1 MRILWLCNKCIPA
14 VAKKRGIETG
24 NKEGWL
30 AGISERVLSEKAQ
43 EIEFGVC
50 FPVAAESEE
59 FSEHYPGVWAYGFYE
74 NPKHPEVY
82 EKTLEE
88 KMKGILLDFHP
99 DIVHIFG
106 TEYPHTLA
114 MVRAFG
120 KPEQILIGIQGLCSL
135 YAKGYLEGIPA
146 KIVKK
151 ATFRD
156 CLKKD
161 SIIEQQRKFVRRGE
175 YEIEAIRGSKNITGR
190 TKWDEMATNMFHA
203 DARYYPMNET
213 LRSNFYHSDW
223 DYAAC
228 KKHSIFVSQGDYPI
242 KGFHY
247 MLRALPLI
255 REKYP
260 DVTVSVAGNDIVGFH
275 NLKKSILISEYG
287 KYLKE
292 LIQKNDLSGIVTFCG
307 SLSADKMKEQFLKSH
322 VFVLCSVLE
331 NSPNALGEAM
341 LLGMPCV
348 ASLVGGVES
357 MISRQEG
364 YCYSDSSPEKL
375 AESVIRAF
383 EETDLAKGRTKREEN
398 ARQRAQKTHDPDTN
412 YNRLMEIYDEIYKR
426 NRKETG
432 FMK

>member
-14 VAKKRGIETG
+14 VAKKRGFETG

-43 EIEFGVC
+43 EIELGVC

-82 EKTLEE
+82 DTSLED
-88 KMKGILLDFHP
+88 KMRAILEDFKP

-114 MVRAFG
+114 MVRTFG
-120 KPEQILIGIQGLCSL
+120 KPEKILIGIQGLCSL
-135 YAKGYLEGIPA
+135 CSKVYLDGIPMG
-146 KIVKK
+146 IEKK
-151 ATFRD
+151 STFRD
-156 CLKKD
+156 WIKRDNLIMQKIKFEERGQLE
-161 SIIEQQRKFVRRGE
+161 EQ
-175 YEIEAIRGSKNITGR
+175 AIRRCINITGR
-190 TKWDEMATNMFHA
+190 TEWDRISTNRINP
-203 DARYYPMNET
+203 DAKYYPMNET

-383 EETDLAKGRTKREEN
+383 EETDLAKGRTKREEK

-412 YNRLMEIYDEIYKR
+412 YNRLMEIYEEIYKR